1 MNSDRFKLAAILA
14 FIRATMILPLASL
27 ASQLAGNPGFGPM
40 MITALLTL
48 LNFALFVYIITTFK
62 GLLNERFGYHSL
74 DLTIYGL
81 IGLNALTI
89 LVLLGPMLLPGQI
102 SGGTGFMA
110 IISLAYGLVLIGY
123 AFQIL
128 KMDNPLFG
136 FQKPYGYLV
145 AASGLGFASMVLAGV
160 GVIFGA
166 VADIL
171 LGVIFIK
178 ASGKS
183 E

>member
-1 MNSDRFKLAAILA
+1 MNSDRLKLAAILA
-14 FIRATMILPLASL
+14 FIRATLTLPLASL

-40 MITALLTL
+40 LITGLLTL
-48 LNFALFVYIITTFK
+48 INFALFVFIFTTFK
-62 GLLNERFGYHSL
+62 GLLNERFGCHSL

-81 IGLNALTI
+81 IGLNALTV
-89 LVLLGPMLLPGQI
+89 LVLLGPLVLPEQI
-102 SGGTGFMA
+102 SGATLSMT
-110 IISLAYGLVLIGY
+110 IITLAYGLLLIGY
-123 AFQIL
+123 AVQIL
-128 KMDNPLFG
+128 KMENPLFG
-136 FQKPYGYLV
+136 FQKPYGYLT
-145 AASGLGFASMVLAGV
+145 AASGTGFASVVLAGV

-178 ASGKS
+178 ASGK